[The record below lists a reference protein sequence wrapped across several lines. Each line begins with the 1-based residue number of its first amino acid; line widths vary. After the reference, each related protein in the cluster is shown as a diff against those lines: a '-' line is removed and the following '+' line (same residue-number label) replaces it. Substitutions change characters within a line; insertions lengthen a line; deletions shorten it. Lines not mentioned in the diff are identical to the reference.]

1 MKNYTS
7 RNKLKK
13 LLSILILTMFLMFLS
28 HKLYAE
34 FNFETGFGTHGIGYN
49 SNKEIGELYFVAD
62 LWNFFLEHYPTGL
75 GFETNLMRY
84 SVTSNSIHSLS
95 IINAGLY
102 WNIFGIPP
110 FYGFFEEDIILG
122 PFISINYL
130 NLLNVKDFTYKIGI
144 KFNICLDLPMFI
156 GEIGYQNKNNISSFY
171 LEFKTSI
178 LTWLLFGFFTTHLN

>member
-1 MKNYTS
+1 M
-7 RNKLKK
+7 KK
-13 LLSILILTMFLMFLS
+13 LLSILVLTMLLMFFS

-34 FNFETGFGTHGIGYN
+34 FNFENGFGTHGIGYN
-49 SNKEIGELYFVAD
+49 SNKEIGEFYFVAD
-62 LWNFFLEHYPTGL
+62 LWNIFIEHYPTGL